1 MIRIN
6 ATKNMPLLR
15 HRGEQAIDL
24 VASEVRARFATSNK
38 HQIYADKRQEAE
50 RFLAA
55 VESGDEPDA
64 AQYPYLS
71 AETGVSA
78 ATMLDLAYMWL
89 SMDAAWKG
97 VAALIEK
104 ITIDAKIRI
113 RQARNEAEI
122 SKIAAETG
130 NVLQSLGTK
139 PPEPSKADPLF
150 PPLIAR

>member
-1 MIRIN
+1 MIRIT

-15 HRGEQAIDL
+15 YRGEDAVDQ
-24 VASEVRARFATSNK
+24 VASQVRARFATPSK
-38 HQIYADKRQEAE
+38 HQIYSDKRQEAE
-50 RFLAA
+50 RFLSAID
-55 VESGDEPDA
+55 SGEEPDTE
-64 AQYPYLS
+64 QYPYLS

-89 SMDAAWKG
+89 SMDAAWKS

-104 ITIDAKIRI
+104 ISIDAKIRI

-122 SKIAAETG
+122 TKIAVQTEA
-130 NVLQSLGTK
+130 VLTALGTK
-139 PPEPSKADPLF
+139 PPEPPKADPPS